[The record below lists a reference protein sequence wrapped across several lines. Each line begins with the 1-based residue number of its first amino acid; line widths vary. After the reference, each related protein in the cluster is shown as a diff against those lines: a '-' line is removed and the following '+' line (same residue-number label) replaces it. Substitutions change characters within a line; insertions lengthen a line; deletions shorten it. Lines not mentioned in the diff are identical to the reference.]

1 MEHITFFDVVV
12 ILFILFLG
20 LKGIFRGF
28 IKEAFSLVGLV
39 GGIFIASRYGDELGN
54 FIDKNLYHFQNHA
67 ALSLVGF
74 LIVLAAFWI
83 AAVLLGALFSSL
95 VKESISILDRVF
107 GFLVGI
113 LKVFFIVSIIIYIIS
128 SIDILKTNL
137 EKYVSKSFLY
147 PYLIKTGSYILK
159 NKDMQRE
166 VKTLKTNVSSSKNLK
181 EKNLSRETSKE
192 EPKEKEREE
201 GNETLNN

>member
-1 MEHITFFDVVV
+1 MDHITFFDVVV

-74 LIVLAAFWI
+74 LIVLIAFWI
-83 AAVLLGALFSSL
+83 AAILLGALFSSL
-95 VKESISILDRVF
+95 IKESISVLDRIF

-128 SIDILKTNL
+128 TIDILKTNL

-159 NKDMQRE
+159 NKE
-166 VKTLKTNVSSSKNLK
+166 IKSSEENISNVKNIKEENLSKGSSKS
-181 EKNLSRETSKE
+181 ES
-192 EPKEKEREE
+192 EKENKESEE